1 MYVLVL
7 MLKAVNEVALV
18 ALISQGALFILAGS
32 KRDNNFVYFILKSI
46 TMPVMKFARQ
56 VTPRFVLDQH
66 IGFVALSQVVAQGQI
81 KAGSGWIV
89 PETLHDPIRQDA
101 VLLSRGKDNPAALAL
116 MRFLRSDTARQLIAE
131 HG

>member
-46 TMPVMKFARQ
+46 TMPVMKFARLI
-56 VTPRFVLDQH
+56 TPRIAIAQPS
-66 IGFVALSQVVAQGQI
+66 GWVALFLLQVA
-81 KAGSGWIV
+81 
-89 PETLHDPIRQDA
+89 E
-101 VLLSRGKDNPAALAL
+101 VLLILAKISL
-116 MRFLRSDTARQLIAE
+116 HLEATGTA
-131 HG
+131 

>member
-46 TMPVMKFARQ
+46 TMPVMKFARLI
-56 VTPRFVLDQH
+56 TPRVILDQH
-66 IGFVALSQVVAQGQI
+66 ICWVALFLLLVA
-81 KAGSGWIV
+81 
-89 PETLHDPIRQDA
+89 E
-101 VLLSRGKDNPAALAL
+101 VLLILAKISLHLEAAGA
-116 MRFLRSDTARQLIAE
+116 A
-131 HG
+131 